1 MEDRGPSC
9 GETLLAKDG
18 RRTDGRERSVGGFF
32 VSMSPEELAEHADAL
47 RNLLRSKERQLRYE
61 VLTPSARE
69 SLALQINALIDRVN
83 QVDQGVTRMI
93 GRSSQTPTG

>member
-1 MEDRGPSC
+1 
-9 GETLLAKDG
+9 
-18 RRTDGRERSVGGFF
+18 
-32 VSMSPEELAEHADAL
+32 MSPEELAEHADAL